1 MNGLNSVTIGGNLT
15 RDAELRYTPSGTA
28 VLSFGVAV
36 NESRKNQQTGEWD
49 DYPNFIDCVMFG
61 KRAESVS
68 DYLRKG
74 VFVAIMGKLHQSRW
88 EKDGQNRSKIEVMA
102 DNIHFESKRESGT
115 TNSWP
120 SYSEGGAMN
129 DDGIYREDVPF

>member
-1 MNGLNSVTIGGNLT
+1 MNGLNGVTIGGNLT
-15 RDAELRYTPSGTA
+15 RDAELRYTPSSTA

-36 NESRKNQQTGEWD
+36 NESRKKGDEWE

-74 VFVAIMGKLHQSRW
+74 VYVAVTGRLHQSRW
-88 EKDGQNRSKIEVMA
+88 EKDGQNRSKIEVMV
-102 DNIHFESKRESGT
+102 DNLHFESKGAKAAETGS
-115 TNSWP
+115 P
-120 SYSEGGAMN
+120 YYSEAGVKN
-129 DDGIYREDVPF
+129 DDGIYDEDIPF